1 MNKIIISQKNFINKS
16 LKATCFKWM
25 YELSGNNYRVALR
38 TDSFNR
44 KGAIKKRKKGPISNF
59 KRCFSIYR

>member
-1 MNKIIISQKNFINKS
+1 
-16 LKATCFKWM
+16 M

-38 TDSFNR
+38 TDSIYR
-44 KGAIKKRKKGPISNF
+44 KGAIEKRKKGPISNF